1 MATPNILRMKSW
13 PAVHNPETLAALEK
27 ICKKGPQSMQDLFI
41 FRNHWDGAAPFLKQK
56 PK

>member
-1 MATPNILRMKSW
+1 MATPNILSMKSW

-41 FRNHWDGAAPFLKQK
+41 FRNHWDGAAPFLKVSA
-56 PK
+56 